1 MRRTMKHRQSPG
13 RAGRHHGI
21 HLVAAFRALWATAV
35 IVALAVL
42 TLPAASPAHAAD
54 SSRIIHVAK
63 NGNDNNPGTQAAPY
77 LTINH
82 AAQVAQPGDT
92 VMVHAGLYR
101 ETVKPARGGTDE
113 THRITYTNAGD
124 GEVSVKGSEEVN
136 SWARTSG
143 NVWSVTLPNNYFGD
157 FNPYATG
164 QPQGGGGGTF
174 PGYTAGDVYLDET
187 AYYEKPSLSSV
198 QNAPGT
204 WYSEAGSGSTTIWAN
219 FNGAD
224 PNARLAEIN
233 VRRQVFAPD
242 VWGLGYIT
250 VNGFTIKHA
259 ANTYSD
265 FPDSPTRRQA
275 GAISVYGGLKWIIEN
290 NIVINARTIGIDI
303 GLSNDEWAGNR
314 AGATRTD
321 FHNTSAYGSHVV
333 RNNYIAKC
341 GQSGIAG
348 VFSWHSQILYNMIE
362 DTNYR
367 NEFSGAETAPIKVH
381 YMNEGLIKGNYI
393 KNSKGG
399 NSAGIWTDWGNQNV
413 RITGNIVMN
422 SPWGYYAEAV
432 FGPILVDNNVFIGN
446 SDIRTLDATGVV
458 FAHNLFINNGNIHN
472 DGSGRDA
479 YYFQPGTMNQTTAL
493 TSPQKFF
500 WYNNVVQG
508 SVLPD
513 NATDKTQVKEGN
525 ATGALSNVQY
535 TATNTQMKLS
545 FDLDAS
551 AIHANTPVTQ
561 SRVGTIPRAN
571 QSIAA
576 DVTKDFFGRAVAT
589 TDTMAGPFAA
599 AHGGSNSFT
608 LWPPAGQ
615 SVPTPPAPPAGTPV
629 NLSLG
634 TDARAVASY
643 QDGDHLASSAIDGNG
658 SSRWSSDH
666 SNDPIAW
673 IQVDLGAEYAV
684 STAVLNWEAA
694 YGKAYRIQVSDDS
707 THWTDAYSTTTGQG
721 GTETVSVNKNARY
734 VRMQGVTPATQ
745 YGYSLWEFEIYGTAL
760 AGPGTGGATVYGDAG
775 YGGPSATFGAGSYDL
790 PALQAKGIANDS
802 ISSLRVPAGY
812 TVTGYADAGFSGTA
826 WTYST
831 DTTDLTAGGSNDM
844 ISSLR
849 VTSGS

>member
-1 MRRTMKHRQSPG
+1 MRTGRTRRKHQ
-13 RAGRHHGI
+13 AGG
-21 HLVAAFRALWATAV
+21 LVRTLTRICATLGAA
-35 IVALAVL
+35 ALAVL
-42 TLPAASPAHAAD
+42 ALPAASPAHAAD
-54 SSRIIHVAK
+54 APRVIHVAK
-63 NGNDNNPGTQAAPY
+63 NGNDGNAGTQTSPY

-92 VMVHAGLYR
+92 VVVHAGLYR

-113 THRITYTNAGD
+113 QHRITYTDAGD
-124 GEVSVKGSEEVN
+124 GEVTVKGSEEIN
-136 SWARTSG
+136 SWTHGSG
-143 NVWSVTLPNNYFGD
+143 DVWSVTLPNSYFGD
-157 FNPYATG
+157 WNPYAQG
-164 QPQGGGGGTF
+164 QPNGGGGGTF
-174 PGYTAGDVYLDET
+174 AGYTAGDVYLDET
-187 AYYEKPSLSSV
+187 AYYEKPSLANV
-198 QNAPGT
+198 QSAPGT
-204 WYSEAGSGSTTIWAN
+204 WYSEVGSSSTTVWAN
-219 FNGAD
+219 FSGAD

-265 FPDSPTRRQA
+265 FPDSPDRRQA

-303 GLSNDEWAGNR
+303 GLSNDTWAGNR
-314 AGATRTD
+314 PGTPRTD
-321 FHNTSAYGSHVV
+321 FHNTSAYGSHIV

-362 DTNYR
+362 DTDYR
-367 NEFSGAETAPIKVH
+367 NEFSGAETAPVKVH
-381 YMNEGLIKGNYI
+381 YMNEGLIKGNYV
-393 KNSKGG
+393 KNSKGS

-432 FGPILVDNNVFIGN
+432 FGPVLVDNNVFIGN

-458 FAHNLFINNGNIHN
+458 FANNLFLDNGTIHN

-479 YYFQPGTMNQTTAL
+479 YYFQPGTMNETTAL
-493 TSPQKFF
+493 TSPEKFF
-500 WYNNVVQG
+500 WLNNLVQG
-508 SVLPD
+508 SALPD

-525 ATGALSNVQY
+525 STGTLSNVHY
-535 TATNTQMKLS
+535 TATNTGMSLS

-551 AIHANTPVTQ
+551 GIQGNTPVTRA
-561 SRVGTIPRAN
+561 RVGTIPLAN
-571 QSIAA
+571 QQIAA
-576 DVTKDFFGRAVAT
+576 DVTTDFFGKPVAST
-589 TDTMAGPFAA
+589 NTMAGPFAA
-599 AHGGSNSFT
+599 AHGGSNTFT

-615 SVPTPPAPPAGTPV
+615 TVPTPPAPPAGTPV

-634 TDARAVASY
+634 ANAKATASY
-643 QDGDHLASSAIDGNG
+643 QDGTYLAANAIDGNS

-666 SNDPIAW
+666 SNDPNAW
-673 IQVDLGAEYAV
+673 LQVDLGAEYAV
-684 STAVLNWEAA
+684 TTARLDWEAA
-694 YGKAYRIQVSDDS
+694 YGKAYKIQVSDDGS
-707 THWTDAYSTTTGQG
+707 HWTDAYSTTTGQG
-721 GTETVSVNKNARY
+721 GSETATVNRNARY

-745 YGYSLWEFEIYGTAL
+745 YGYSLYEFAVYGTPVTGA
-760 AGPGTGGATVYGDAG
+760 AGGATVYGDAD
-775 YGGPSATFGAGSYDL
+775 YGGPSAVLAPGSYDL
-790 PALQAKGIANDS
+790 PALQAKGIGNDS
-802 ISSLRVPAGY
+802 ISSIRVPAGS

-826 WTYST
+826 WTFT
-831 DTTDLTAGGSNDM
+831 ADTPDLTATGNNDL

>member
-1 MRRTMKHRQSPG
+1 MRHPISPPRQAPPG
-13 RAGRHHGI
+13 RRRRAPR
-21 HLVAAFRALWATAV
+21 VAAAFRTICTTLATA
-35 IVALAVL
+35 ALAVL
-42 TLPAASPAHAAD
+42 APPAVLPAHAAD
-54 SSRIIHVAK
+54 APRVIHVAK
-63 NGNDNNPGTQAAPY
+63 NGSDANTGTQASPY

-92 VMVHAGLYR
+92 VKVHAGLYR
-101 ETVKPARGGTDE
+101 ETVRPARGGTDE
-113 THRITYTNAGD
+113 QHRITYTNAGD
-124 GEVSVKGSEEVN
+124 GAVSVKGSDEIN
-136 SWARTSG
+136 SWTHGSG
-143 NVWSVTLPNNYFGD
+143 NVWSVTLPNTYFGD
-157 FNPYATG
+157 WNPYAQG
-164 QPQGGGGGTF
+164 QPNGGGGGTF
-174 PGYTAGDVYLDET
+174 AGYTAGDVYLDES
-187 AYYEKPSLSSV
+187 AYSEKPSLSTV
-198 QNAPGT
+198 QGAANT
-204 WYSEAGSGSTTIWAN
+204 WYSEAGSSSTTIWAN

-265 FPDSPTRRQA
+265 FPDSPDRRQA

-290 NIVINARTIGIDI
+290 NIVVNARTIGIDI
-303 GLSNDEWAGNR
+303 GLSNDTWAGNR
-314 AGATRTD
+314 PGTPRTD
-321 FHNTSAYGSHVV
+321 FHNTSAYGSHIV

-381 YMNEGLIKGNYI
+381 YMNEGLIKGNYV

-446 SDIRTLDATGVV
+446 SDIRTLDATGIV
-458 FAHNLFINNGNIHN
+458 FANNLFLDNANIHN
-472 DGSGRDA
+472 DGSGRNA
-479 YYFQPGTMNQTTAL
+479 YYFQPGTMNETTAL
-493 TSPQKFF
+493 TSPEKFF
-500 WYNNVVQG
+500 WYNNLVQG
-508 SVLPD
+508 STLPD
-513 NATDKTQVKEGN
+513 NTTDKTQVKEGN
-525 ATGALSNVQY
+525 SAGTVSNVRY
-535 TATNTQMKLS
+535 TATNTQMSLT

-551 AIHANTPVTQ
+551 GIRGNTPVTRA
-561 SRVGTIPRAN
+561 RVGTIPPAN
-571 QSIAA
+571 QSIQA
-576 DVTKDFFGRAVAT
+576 DVTTDFFGQQVSGT
-589 TDTMAGPFAA
+589 NTMAGPFASA
-599 AHGGSNSFT
+599 RGGSNTLT

-615 SVPTPPAPPAGTPV
+615 TVPTPPAPPTGTPV

-634 TDARAVASY
+634 ADARAVASY
-643 QDGDHLASSAIDGNG
+643 QDGGYLASKAIDGNG

-666 SNDPIAW
+666 SNDAGAW
-673 IQVDLGAEYAV
+673 IQVDLGAQYAV
-684 STAVLNWEAA
+684 STAALNWEAA
-694 YGKAYRIQVSDDS
+694 YGKAYKIQVSDNAS
-707 THWTDAYSTTTGQG
+707 NWTDAYSTTNGQG
-721 GTETVSVNKNARY
+721 GTETVNVGRNARY
-734 VRMQGVTPATQ
+734 IRMQGITPATG
-745 YGYSLWEFEIYGTAL
+745 YGYSLYEFEIYGT
-760 AGPGTGGATVYGDAG
+760 PVGGAGTSTTVFGDANYSG
-775 YGGPSATFGAGSYDL
+775 TSAAFPPGNYDL

-802 ISSLRVPAGY
+802 ISSLRVPAGC

-826 WTYST
+826 WSFTG
-831 DTTDLTAGGSNDM
+831 DAADLTTTGNNDA

-849 VTSGS
+849 VTANGS